1 MKTLKTCG
9 NVALI
14 LLATLSVIVMVMY
27 AWFAVFVDA
36 KTIGVNNISD
46 QIAVD
51 VKSADEL
58 SADELAQFEER
69 WFMEANY
76 YSNDKNNGME
86 LQELNINYFTSHE
99 LKQEDYRAT
108 GMQYIG
114 DFKYE
119 TVSSPNFGADLAE
132 KVASSAVE
140 NRFYYYDTTDGISFN
155 GYAGDMFNNSS
166 VATVLNRD
174 ATLIIKIDNRPF
186 AIQLDGE
193 RTTGW
198 WIFGETYIYTYAD
211 LFEAVMQ
218 AIESN
223 SAGYGD
229 YYITLD
235 LSELFSIRELS
246 SDGKFLA
253 DNVTDII
260 KNYAV
265 LKFHYDENGA
275 SRSSQSMFGKISNN
289 SVIGEYDVD
298 YWQERMV
305 YTLSEKDLTYRYSET
320 FGGYFVSFNLATK
333 EFFEEMQR
341 TKLLLNF
348 DFSSLWV
355 EEKGYNVIGFDYN
368 SFEGFEIDTM
378 TIKSAPKTLYV
389 LDDAFKDCKLTTLKH
404 SSGIVFE
411 GFTFDNTEVIAL

>member
-1 MKTLKTCG
+1 MKVLKTIG
-9 NVALI
+9 NVAMI

-27 AWFAVFVDA
+27 AWFAVFVDQN
-36 KTIGVNNISD
+36 TIGVNNIAD

-51 VKSADEL
+51 VKAAEEL
-58 SADELAQFEER
+58 SADELAQYEER

-86 LQELNINYFTSHE
+86 LQELNFNYFTSHE
-99 LKQEDYRAT
+99 LKEEDYRAT
-108 GMQYIG
+108 GMQYVG
-114 DFKYE
+114 DFKSY
-119 TVSSPNFGADLAE
+119 TTNVDYGATRVVPD
-132 KVASSAVE
+132 
-140 NRFYYYDTTDGISFN
+140 FYYYDTTDGISFN
-155 GYAGDMFNNSS
+155 GYAGSGPNNSS
-166 VATVLNRD
+166 VGTLLNRS
-174 ATLIIKIDNRPF
+174 AELIVKIDNRAF
-186 AIQLDGE
+186 SIQLDG
-193 RTTGW
+193 TFKKGW
-198 WIFGETYIYTYAD
+198 WFIKWDVEYDYGD
-211 LFEAVMQ
+211 LFEVVMQ

-235 LSELFSIRELS
+235 LSEFFSIREFDPS
-246 SDGKFLA
+246 TGKYFK
-253 DNVTDII
+253 DNVTDVI

-275 SRSSQSMFGKISNN
+275 SRSSQSMFGKIANN
-289 SVIGEYDVD
+289 SVVGEYDVD

-320 FGGYFVSFNLATK
+320 FGGYFVSFNLETK
-333 EFFEEMQR
+333 NFFEEMPR

-348 DFSSLWV
+348 DFSSLWI
-355 EEKGYNVIGFDYN
+355 EEQGYDVIGFDYN
-368 SFEGFEIDTM
+368 AFEGFEIDTL

-389 LDDAFKDCKLTTLKH
+389 LDDAFKDCSITTLKH
-404 SSGIVFE
+404 SSGIVFD